1 MWRYVVGGIAWP
13 DSEVVING
21 GSFKTTCVSMI
32 LFAGGAIQKVSLN
45 GGRIESTPQAHCISL
60 NGSKN
65 AASRGEKLELVI
77 NGCYLTS
84 KVDIISLNP
93 NISEDWNSYYIHFEN
108 GTLRTTG
115 EGFTGAIG
123 IGSSVPEGL
132 SAIKEA
138 VQRDDIEVFTKQWS
152 INTTKER
159 TYKELIFKD
168 GELIS
173 QTDNVDDSEDNNQN
187 EPTSPNTNEINSE
200 ENNPQQNEDTDKE
213 ELPNDTIENDTKLP
227 QTGEENNVFVK
238 WLSIVILLGILWLV
252 SMLLIDRE
260 KKKMTKK

>member
-21 GSFKTTCVSMI
+21 GSFKTTCVSIM

-60 NGSKN
+60 NGSES

-93 NISEDWNSYYIHFEN
+93 NIHEDWDSYYIRFEN

-115 EGFTGAIG
+115 EGFSGAIG
-123 IGSSVPEGL
+123 IGSSVPEGVN
-132 SAIKEA
+132 AIRQA
-138 VQRDDIEVFTKQWS
+138 VQRDDIKVFTENWS
-152 INTTKER
+152 TNTTKER
-159 TYKELIFKD
+159 TYKELIFED

-173 QTDNVDDSEDNNQN
+173 QTDNVDSSEDNNQN
-187 EPTSPNTNEINSE
+187 ESTSSNNNEVNSGENNTQQSGKTTNE
-200 ENNPQQNEDTDKE
+200 
-213 ELPNDTIENDTKLP
+213 TIENDTKLP
-227 QTGEENNVFVK
+227 KTGEETNLFTK
-238 WLSIVILLGILWLV
+238 WLSIVILLGIFWLV

-260 KKKMTKK
+260 KKKMAKK

>member
-21 GSFKTTCVSMI
+21 GSYKTTCVALS
-32 LFAGGAIQKVSLN
+32 LFSGGAIQKVSLN
-45 GGRIESTPQAHCISL
+45 GGTFESTPQAHCISL
-60 NGSKN
+60 NGSKS
-65 AASRGEKLELVI
+65 AAARGEKLELVI

-84 KVDIISLNP
+84 KVDIIVLNP
-93 NISEDWNSYYIHFEN
+93 NIKEDWNSYYIRFEN

-115 EGFTGAIG
+115 EGFSGAIG
-123 IGSSVPEGL
+123 TGYSSPEGVN
-132 SAIKEA
+132 AIRNA
-138 VQRDDIEVFTKQWS
+138 VQRDDIKVFTKDSS
-152 INTTKER
+152 INTTNER

-187 EPTSPNTNEINSE
+187 EPTSPNTNEINSG
-200 ENNPQQNEDTDKE
+200 ENNTQQNEETDKE

-227 QTGEENNVFVK
+227 QTGEENNAFVK
-238 WLSIVILLGILWLV
+238 WLSIAIPLGIFWLIA
-252 SMLLIDRE
+252 MLLIDRE
-260 KKKMTKK
+260 KKKMTKR